1 MKDSLY
7 RLAQFI
13 IYSSLNVSV
22 AACLFAAE
30 SFYLFELPIHS
41 EFLAFVFLSTILT
54 YSVHR
59 YIGIRRLDKGQ
70 LKGRFA
76 IEKKYRNA
84 IGITAMMSIVLLS
97 YLSLQ
102 LSLRTLG
109 LFSLTGIICFL
120 YVIPVMHKN
129 KRIRDLPYIKI
140 ILIAFV
146 WSFVAHIPVIELLID
161 ELQVNH
167 SIFGLSFIE
176 KFIYIFLI
184 TLPFDVRDI
193 ELDKST
199 GVPTLPSYMGLEK
212 SYRLIYFM
220 LAVDTVL
227 LLSIGYLKEMNITAY
242 AVLLFSLIF
251 SLIALRLSKGK
262 NSDIYYSGHLDGVII
277 VRSLFILLAF
287 LV

>member
-1 MKDSLY
+1 VKDGLY

-30 SFYLFELPIHS
+30 SFHIFDLPVQN

-59 YIGIRRLDKGQ
+59 YIGIRRLDEGQ
-70 LKGRFA
+70 LKGRFE
-76 IEKKYRNA
+76 IVKRYRKA
-84 IGITAMMSIVLLS
+84 IGFTTILSILLLA
-97 YLSLQ
+97 YLSFQ

-109 LFSLTGIICFL
+109 LFALTGIICFL

-129 KRIRDLPYIKI
+129 KRLRDLPYIKI

-146 WSFVAHIPVIELLID
+146 WSFVAHIPVIESLID
-161 ELQVNH
+161 GKDLNQKM
-167 SIFGLSFIE
+167 FGLSFIE

-193 ELDKST
+193 ELDRST

-212 SYRLIYFM
+212 SYRLIYSL
-220 LAVDTVL
+220 LAIDTVI
-227 LLSIGYLKEMNITAY
+227 LLSIGYFGEMVFARC
-242 AVLLFSLIF
+242 AALLLSVFF
-251 SLIALRLSKGK
+251 SLIALKISKGK
-262 NSDIYYSGHLDGVII
+262 KSDIYYSGHLDGVII
-277 VRSLFILLAF
+277 VRSLCVLIAF
-287 LV
+287 SI